1 MNHSYVSSCRFFHQL
16 SYPPISQS
24 SPAQELI
31 AQALEGTVHEC
42 CASFPQKKTQPEVP
56 MDIHPEYIW
65 KSNGFLRKT
74 RDIFMEY
81 RVGIASLA
89 NLLGM
94 LGYGK
99 SQLRVNQTPWAKQN
113 TVFLGLPE
121 GNQDDYIYIYIDWW
135 YIDDNPVDLPDF
147 RG

>member
-1 MNHSYVSSCRFFHQL
+1 
-16 SYPPISQS
+16 
-24 SPAQELI
+24 
-31 AQALEGTVHEC
+31 
-42 CASFPQKKTQPEVP
+42 
-56 MDIHPEYIW
+56 
-65 KSNGFLRKT
+65 
-74 RDIFMEY
+74 MEY

-121 GNQDDYIYIYIDWW
+121 GNQDDYIYIYID
-135 YIDDNPVDLPDF
+135 
-147 RG
+147 